1 MSAAQELTAK
11 RKVALRQLLAEHG
24 ETFVKGRAF
33 YQLTKP
39 ETIQD
44 YKDIIVRRRSDGELI
59 TGKELITR
67 GSSSQRVN
75 AAQIG

>member
-11 RKVALRQLLAEHG
+11 RKVTLRQLLAEHG

-44 YKDIIVRRRSDGELI
+44 YKDIIIRRRSDGELI
-59 TGKELITR
+59 TGKELITG
-67 GSSSQRVN
+67 GSSSQLRSS
-75 AAQIG
+75 